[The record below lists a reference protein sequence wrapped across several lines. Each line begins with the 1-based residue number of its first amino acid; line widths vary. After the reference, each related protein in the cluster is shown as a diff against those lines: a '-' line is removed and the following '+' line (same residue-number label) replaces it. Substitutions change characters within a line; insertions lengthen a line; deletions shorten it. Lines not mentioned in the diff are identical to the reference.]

1 MKNCTGISNNGLKC
15 PKHQILEFPNHNK
28 ITVYEMVYKLT
39 TEISQM
45 TKQQETIWN
54 ESKFEKET
62 ILTS

>member
-1 MKNCTGISNNGLKC
+1 M
-15 PKHQILEFPNHNK
+15 PKTPDIRIPNHNK

-45 TKQQETIWN
+45 TKQQETIRN